1 MSLVRKIL
9 EATIPSGGSSA
20 TFTDSDIPNS
30 LIRVYSTN
38 SNIYPQNISLTGNTL
53 TVTYEV
59 VSSALGVA
67 VELVKQGLEIDDN
80 LTSDNTDHA
89 LSAKQGKVL
98 KGLIDGL
105 DIPDNISEMQDVDIT
120 DIEDEQVL
128 AWDETAQK
136 FVNVDQSGGSS
147 INYSTTEHVIG
158 TWYDGSILY
167 EKTKVIPF
175 SSFTSIQGGTRYVY
189 GYVGSGENVKYI
201 EGFMH
206 SSYGIC
212 FLGSRNYEADN
223 TYTNYYWEFNN
234 YYANINV
241 TFVGNPVS
249 EINPDY
255 AYITYRYTKS

>member
-1 MSLVRKIL
+1 MALVRKIL

-80 LTSDNTDHA
+80 LTSENTDHA

-105 DIPDNISEMQDVDIT
+105 DIPDNISDLQDVDIT
-120 DIEDEQVL
+120 DIEDGQVL
-128 AWDETAQK
+128 AWDETAEK

-147 INYSTTEHVIG
+147 NDYSTSETIVGTYNGKPLYRKIITGTGNFTDAILTNVLYNGVLSVNISDIDKLFVDIGHSYYVVGTVIRG
-158 TWYDGSILY
+158 FVSI
-167 EKTKVIPF
+167 F
-175 SSFTSIQGGTRYVY
+175 IQGNNELNCYTMYSR
-189 GYVGSGENVKYI
+189 SNVDYTITI
-201 EGFMH
+201 E
-206 SSYGIC
+206 
-212 FLGSRNYEADN
+212 
-223 TYTNYYWEFNN
+223 
-234 YYANINV
+234 
-241 TFVGNPVS
+241 
-249 EINPDY
+249 
-255 AYITYRYTKS
+255 YTKTTD

>member
-1 MSLVRKIL
+1 MALVRKIL

-105 DIPDNISEMQDVDIT
+105 NIPDNISELQDVDIT
-120 DIEDEQVL
+120 DIEDGQVL
-128 AWDETAQK
+128 AWDETAEK

-147 INYSTTEHVIG
+147 NNYSITETVVG
-158 TWYDGSILY
+158 TYDGKPLY
-167 EKTKVIPF
+167 RKM
-175 SSFTSIQGGTRYVY
+175 FTTPIST
-189 GYVGSGENVKYI
+189 NNLL
-201 EGFMH
+201 
-206 SSYGIC
+206 YGIIYNTGVSISPFISNVEQLFPILDHSWILINNTDIRG
-212 FLGSRNYEADN
+212 FLTLNNEDN
-223 TYTNYYWEFNN
+223 TT
-234 YYANINV
+234 IDCS
-241 TFVGNPVS
+241 TFYSRTGT
-249 EINPDY
+249 
-255 AYITYRYTKS
+255 AYITVEYTKTTD

>member
-1 MSLVRKIL
+1 MALVRKIL

-38 SNIYPQNISLTGNTL
+38 SNIYPQNISLSGNTL

-105 DIPDNISEMQDVDIT
+105 NIPDNISELQDVDIT

-158 TWYDGSILY
+158 TWYDGSTLY
-167 EKTKVIPF
+167 EKTFIITNNLPPAGGWGSIDISSLNLAHLVKIDGFTTWANGFSMALNTCVDPVIYSGF
-175 SSFTSIQGGTRYVY
+175 YLQDNDTIGTHFVY
-189 GYVGSGENVKYI
+189 GSSTLVKV
-201 EGFMH
+201 EMT
-206 SSYGIC
+206 
-212 FLGSRNYEADN
+212 LQ
-223 TYTNYYWEFNN
+223 
-234 YYANINV
+234 
-241 TFVGNPVS
+241 
-249 EINPDY
+249 
-255 AYITYRYTKS
+255 YTKSV